1 MKEFF
6 DSLDAKLLAFF
17 KSKFSKK
24 QPKVSKEALLELDP
38 EDIGAP
44 IFIMMGSLSGGSMK
58 DAIAY
63 ARGLAETYITAPD
76 ISRIRVYEDSVNSR
90 YVYEICEGGPGLSIM
105 EKVLEQLDIGA
116 KVRLRLANG
125 AQAVIEETH
134 GEVFSLIY
142 PASDEAIRPGQLPG
156 LETKDDE
163 SHLWKIE
170 ELVGTE
176 ELKDLF
182 PQKRA
187 LVHIGG
193 AVLGVAISLFML
205 TGGIY
210 TVVHSGVFDGDA
222 LLRQTKAGVLTDTVD
237 NPVWQLDKARNAA
250 EKDGKALS
258 ALKKGPNGWSWE
270 LEK

>member
-24 QPKVSKEALLELDP
+24 AKAPQEAVPLNPD
-38 EDIGAP
+38 DVGAP
-44 IFIMMGSLSGGSMK
+44 IFVMVGSLSGGTMK
-58 DAIAY
+58 DAVAY

-76 ISRIRVYEDSVNSR
+76 ISRIRVYDDQLNNR
-90 YVYEICEGGPGLSIM
+90 YIYEIAEGGPGLSII
-105 EKVLEQLDIGA
+105 EKLLEQLDAGM
-116 KVRLRLANG
+116 KVRLHLVNG

-134 GEVFSLIY
+134 GEIFSLIY
-142 PASDEAIRPGQLPG
+142 PASDEAIRPEMLPG
-156 LETKDDE
+156 LETNDE
-163 SHLWKIE
+163 EGVLWKIDD
-170 ELVGTE
+170 LVGVE
-176 ELKDLF
+176 ELKEMY

-193 AVLGVAISLFML
+193 AILGVAISLFML

-210 TVVHSGVFDGDA
+210 TVVRSGVFDGDA
-222 LLRQTKAGVLTDTVD
+222 LLRQTKAGLLTDTVD
-237 NPVWQLDKARNAA
+237 NPVWQLDKARSAA

-258 ALKKGPNGWSWE
+258 ALKKGPNGWTWE